1 MSASG
6 SENKPLLEYPTLYTF
21 KALGLA
27 GPLLRARVV
36 AHVEK
41 VLSLVVDPAQVQ
53 VRPSTGGKYE
63 SVSVQASLRSED
75 ERRRVYEAFHA
86 DKELSWYV

>member
-1 MSASG
+1 MS
-6 SENKPLLEYPTLYTF
+6 EDKPLVEYPTLYTF

-41 VLSLVVDPAQVQ
+41 ALGLVVDPAQVQ
-53 VRPSTGGKYE
+53 VRPSKGGKYE
-63 SVSVQASLRSED
+63 SVSVQAPLQSED

-86 DKELSWYV
+86 DKDLNWYV